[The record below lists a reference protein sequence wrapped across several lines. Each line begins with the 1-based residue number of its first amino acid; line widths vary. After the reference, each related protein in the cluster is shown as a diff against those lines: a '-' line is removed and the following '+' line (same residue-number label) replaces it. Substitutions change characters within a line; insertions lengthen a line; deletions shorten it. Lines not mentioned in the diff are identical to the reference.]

1 MSQDVATQDPQ
12 VEKDRQLILE
22 AKRKGPLAK
31 LAAYTRL
38 SGPGW
43 LQSAITL
50 GGGSLSSSLY
60 LGILAGFAMMWLQPL
75 AMIFGVI
82 MLSAIGYVALSTRER
97 PFQAINRHVNPVL
110 GWGWALATMAA
121 NLVWALPQFSL
132 GTAAVRQNL
141 LKGLFDSLQ
150 MAPVAEKAVL
160 CGGILL
166 VSAVVVWF
174 YDKGGWGIK
183 VFETI
188 LKIMVAV
195 VVLSFFGVVV
205 KMSAAGVLDWGRI
218 VGGLVPDPRLLFEP
232 AKTFAPYLEAAGP
245 QVREFWRN
253 MIVDQQQDVM
263 VSAAAT
269 AVGIN
274 MTFLLPYSMLKKG
287 WDKDFRGLAIFD
299 LSTGLFIPFILATGC
314 VVMASAAQFHTEVP
328 PGFLVERDADGA
340 LVVPEKA
347 LVGKFEKI
355 AWSRAKHGEPER
367 AAEVEALLA
376 SESETDREH
385 GAAMKRE
392 MIEALPEADRRMAA
406 ILIQRDAYD
415 LAQSLEPLTGRTWAH
430 YVFGVGVIGMAVSS
444 VIILMLING
453 FVVCEMAGR
462 PSQGWLYKVGCL
474 LPGLTGFMAPF
485 IWTGGRAQFW
495 LAMPT
500 SVFGFMLIP
509 IAYITFALV
518 MNSRGL
524 LGERMP
530 RGRRRWAWNVLM
542 LVAAGTVGFC
552 ALLNVWKQ
560 TAKNLGS
567 GWWGMAAIAAFG
579 LLALVVHV
587 VRKARATRA
596 WTEAE

>member
-1 MSQDVATQDPQ
+1 MDRELITQNPQ
-12 VEKDRQLILE
+12 VEKDRRLILQ
-22 AKRKGPLAK
+22 AKRKGALAK
-31 LAAYTRL
+31 LVAYIRL

-97 PFQAINRHVNPVL
+97 PFQAINRHVSPVL
-110 GWGWALATMAA
+110 GWGWALATLAA

-141 LKGLFDSLQ
+141 FKGLFDAMQLPP
-150 MAPVAEKAVL
+150 MGEKAVL
-160 CGGILL
+160 CAAILL
-166 VSAVVVWF
+166 VAAVVVWF

-183 VFETI
+183 VFEII
-188 LKIMVAV
+188 LKTMVAV
-195 VVLSFFGVVV
+195 VVVSFFGVVA
-205 KMSAAGVLDWGRI
+205 KMTAAGALDWSR
-218 VGGLVPDPRLLFEP
+218 VLGGLVPDPRLLFEP
-232 AKTFAPYLEAAGP
+232 AKTFTPYLEEFAPG
-245 QVREFWRN
+245 VRKIWRD

-274 MTFLLPYSMLKKG
+274 MTFLLPYSMLRKG

-299 LSTGLFIPFILATGC
+299 LATGLFVPFMLATGC
-314 VVMASAAQFHTEVP
+314 VIVASAARFHTEVP
-328 PGFLVERDADGA
+328 AGFLGERDAQGA
-340 LVVPEKA
+340 LVVPEKS
-347 LVGKFEKI
+347 LVGRFEKI
-355 AWSRAKHGEPER
+355 AWNRVKAEHPER
-367 AAEVEALLA
+367 ASDVQALLE
-376 SESETDREH
+376 SESGADRQR
-385 GAAMKRE
+385 GAEMKE
-392 MIEALPEADRRMAA
+392 QIIDALPRADRRMAA
-406 ILIQRDAYD
+406 ILIKRDAFD

-430 YVFGVGVIGMAVSS
+430 YAFGTGVIGMALSTI
-444 VIILMLING
+444 IILMLING

-462 PSQGWLYKVGCL
+462 PSRGWLYKVGCL
-474 LPGLTGFMAPF
+474 LPGLTGFTAPF
-485 IWTGGRAQFW
+485 IWTGGKAQFW

-518 MNSRGL
+518 MNSRSL

-530 RGRRRWAWNVLM
+530 RGRRRWVWNILM

-552 ALLNVWKQ
+552 AFLNVWKQ

-567 GWWGMAAIAAFG
+567 GWWGVGAIVAFAA
-579 LLALVVHV
+579 LALVVHF
-587 VRKARATRA
+587 VRKARATPDG
-596 WTEAE
+596 EA